1 MLGVHCGWDGIDVDC
16 GASLVSP
23 ACWCAKLV
31 QFGTPA
37 SGAVVNTVRIQM
49 AKILDLA
56 TYLWE
61 MNGCLFV

>member
-1 MLGVHCGWDGIDVDC
+1 MLGVQCGWDGIDVDC
-16 GASLVSP
+16 RASLVSP

-31 QFGTPA
+31 
-37 SGAVVNTVRIQM
+37 NTVGIEI
-49 AKILDLA
+49 AKIVDLA